1 MKQGRMGIAGMKYVY
16 FLNPLLFFFLNLHH
30 FSLVLGHHY
39 TLNSIIC
46 FDKPA

>member
-1 MKQGRMGIAGMKYVY
+1 MKQGRMGIGGMKYIY
-16 FLNPLLFFFLNLHH
+16 FLNPLLFFLNLHH
-30 FSLVLGHHY
+30 FLFILGHHY